1 MNKFETL
8 EKIRRILF
16 NVGDKMLLLTSGN
29 LPHNLAIH
37 RATIHNVRQYLIPK
51 AMNMA
56 NDVKT
61 KRILTIINY
70 DLGKIDEQMV
80 RVLNNTPFFT
90 KLQAVNLKMALGTSA
105 HLLDKCIKTK
115 DS

>member
-1 MNKFETL
+1 MNKDETL

-37 RATIHNVRQYLIPK
+37 RATINNVRQYLIPK
-51 AMNMA
+51 VTTLA

-61 KRILTIINY
+61 KRILTIIDY
-70 DLGKIDEQMV
+70 DLGKIDEQME
-80 RVLNNTPFFT
+80 RALSNPPFFT
-90 KLQAVNLKMALGTSA
+90 KLQAVHLNMALGTTARS
-105 HLLDKCIKTK
+105 LDKCIKKK